1 MPDAGDRGR
10 ADVPDA
16 GDSTRGSAGLS
27 DAGTRVFVRN
37 NHVSDAG
44 VHVRVL
50 STGHDVA
57 DAPPGSAAAF
67 NTLHPSART
76 ASAQESLRS
85 DAQHA
90 PGEAAAAGGCRAPA
104 LCPVSGRRAGA
115 FSRARH
121 RHVPC
126 ARNGARVPRAR
137 NVARVPRA
145 RVPRSRNGAR
155 VPRTRNGARVP
166 RARNGARVPRARVP
180 HSRVPRARNG
190 ARVRGAQR
198 APGAAVFA
206 TGHACVADA
215 GQRAP

>member
-137 NVARVPRA
+137 NGA

-155 VPRTRNGARVP
+155 VPRT
-166 RARNGARVPRARVP
+166 RNGARVPRARVP